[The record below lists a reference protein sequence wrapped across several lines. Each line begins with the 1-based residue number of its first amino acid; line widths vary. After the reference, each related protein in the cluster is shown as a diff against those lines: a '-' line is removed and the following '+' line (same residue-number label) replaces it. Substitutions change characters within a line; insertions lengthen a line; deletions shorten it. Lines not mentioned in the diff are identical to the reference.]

1 MDGLL
6 KDSADVIQE
15 GIHSV
20 AVDKNLS
27 FPFLSATNVPSTDLH
42 VLTRCFLN
50 HHLHALTV
58 KQGPLVL
65 KMLQG
70 AT

>member
-1 MDGLL
+1 ML
-6 KDSADVIQE
+6 
-15 GIHSV
+15 HF